1 MKNKMANIT
10 SENVA
15 ATGTNS
21 NTIFKWSD
29 ELVEDLLKDL
39 SNFKTVMEFHKKK
52 ISTQTNHANARK
64 HVMQIVKTF
73 FP

>member
-1 MKNKMANIT
+1 MKNKVANIT

-29 ELVEDLLKDL
+29 ELVEDLLKNL
-39 SNFKTVMEFHKKK
+39 ITLR
-52 ISTQTNHANARK
+52 Q
-64 HVMQIVKTF
+64 
-73 FP
+73 